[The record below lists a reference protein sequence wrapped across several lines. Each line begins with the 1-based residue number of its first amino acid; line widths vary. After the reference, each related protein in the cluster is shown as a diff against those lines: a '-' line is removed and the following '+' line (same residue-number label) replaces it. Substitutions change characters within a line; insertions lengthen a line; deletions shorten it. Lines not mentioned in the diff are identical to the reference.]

1 MVAWQFPCQK
11 RKPSKIKEIPDRG
24 RPGWGIPRRRSRAHA
39 PNLRPPPVR
48 MGARAEIPAT
58 PLEPPDRSTSGLSAF
73 IGGQMCF
80 FPRSNANAQTPYWD
94 KNEPDGSFPERTKC
108 TKPRRPRPSAAGN
121 TARRMREPLKSTCDE
136 AILPHSALRPESVR
150 ARLSSTPLSWGSPP
164 NCGETASRP
173 RKRCA
178 PSLQCGERTRLCY
191 RFSGSTCRND
201 LNPKMVF
208 TTFRSNLARARWTN
222 LWSTSHICFPL

>member
-1 MVAWQFPCQK
+1 MFRHVAMDQIDHLGAATECIVPLRCVPFTHECD
-11 RKPSKIKEIPDRG
+11 IK
-24 RPGWGIPRRRSRAHA
+24 
-39 PNLRPPPVR
+39 V
-48 MGARAEIPAT
+48 EIPAT
-58 PLEPPDRSTSGLSAF
+58 PLEPPDRSTSGLSAL
-73 IGGQMCF
+73 M
-80 FPRSNANAQTPYWD
+80 NAD